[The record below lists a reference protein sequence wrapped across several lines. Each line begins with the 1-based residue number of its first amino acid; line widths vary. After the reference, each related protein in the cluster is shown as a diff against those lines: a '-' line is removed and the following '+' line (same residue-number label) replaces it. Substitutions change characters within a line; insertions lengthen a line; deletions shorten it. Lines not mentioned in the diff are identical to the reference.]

1 VDDPVLEH
9 CRAAIRDGSKS
20 FYAAARIF
28 DRPTRESAFMLYAW
42 CRHGDDQVDLQ
53 DLGRGGPRQAP
64 ASSRMRL
71 ERLEELTRR
80 ALAGKADGEP
90 PAFAALRRVASRHHI
105 PRGEPLELLEGF
117 RMDVEGR
124 SYRTLDDVL
133 LYCFRVAGVVGLM
146 MARIMG
152 VDDDDTL
159 DRATDLGL
167 AFQMTNIARDHA
179 ADAAAGRIYLPLDWL
194 EEAGIPPGE
203 DDAPEHAGARFA
215 VIERFLAEAERY
227 YSSSLVGIS
236 RLRFRH
242 AWAIAAA
249 RLVYRDIGHKIL
261 ARGSRSSEERA
272 IVSGR
277 RKLAL
282 VAASAVQA
290 AWAVTAGRAG
300 RSPARDGLWTRPRAV
315 SAPSADGAPS
325 AS

>member
-9 CRAAIRDGSKS
+9 CRAAIRDGSRS

-42 CRHGDDQVDLQ
+42 CRYCDDQVDLQ
-53 DLGRGGPRQAP
+53 DLGRGGPRDAP
-64 ASSRMRL
+64 GTAAERL
-71 ERLEELTRR
+71 ARLEEMTRR
-80 ALAGKADGEP
+80 ALDGESEDEH
-90 PAFAALRRVASRHHI
+90 PAFAGLRRVARRHRI

-124 SYRTLDDVL
+124 SYRSLDDVL
-133 LYCFRVAGVVGLM
+133 FYCFRVAGVVGLM
-146 MARIMG
+146 MARVMG

-167 AFQMTNIARDHA
+167 AFQMTNIARDVA
-179 ADAAAGRIYLPLDWL
+179 DDAAAGRIYLPLDWL
-194 EEAGIPPGE
+194 EEAGIRTGE
-203 DDAPEHAGARFA
+203 VDAPEHAGARFV

-227 YSSSLVGIS
+227 YASSLVGIS

-249 RLVYRDIGHKIL
+249 RLVYREIGHTIR
-261 ARGSRSSEERA
+261 AQGASAAGERA

-282 VAASAVQA
+282 VAASAIQA
-290 AWAVTAGRAG
+290 AWAVSVGRTGRVPGRA
-300 RSPARDGLWTRPRAV
+300 GLWTRPRAV
-315 SAPSADGAPS
+315 SSDRLSS